1 MSIHIVHVE
10 DDKPLKDIL
19 KSAFETAD
27 PQVNLKQFLNG
38 DDALP
43 YIEENGHMVD
53 LFILD
58 MRLTG
63 SMNGIQLAQ
72 KIREMILPGHIVITS
87 AYLRPSRN
95 LLNSLQCEYYPKPW
109 HIYDITPKLDQYKLS
124 DEQRNTQ
131 GNGGR

>member
-19 KSAFETAD
+19 KSAFEAAN

-38 DDALP
+38 DGALP
-43 YIEENGHMVD
+43 YIQANGHTVD

-72 KIREMILPGHIVITS
+72 KIRELALPGHIVITS
-87 AYLRPSRN
+87 AYLRPSRD

-109 HIYDITPKLDQYKLS
+109 HIYDITPKLAEYKLS
-124 DEQRNTQ
+124 DGPHDTQ
-131 GNGGR
+131 GNEGR